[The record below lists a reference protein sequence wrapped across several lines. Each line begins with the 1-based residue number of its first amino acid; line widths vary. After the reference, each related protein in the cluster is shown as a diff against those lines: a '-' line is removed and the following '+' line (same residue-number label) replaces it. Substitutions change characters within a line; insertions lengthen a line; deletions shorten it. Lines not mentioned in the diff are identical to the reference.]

1 MKVSHIQSLNL
12 KRYHCLH
19 NMRLEISSLKIFSFQ
34 TGNDLD
40 YLQFTVIRSEGKPR
54 KNNRTGSLQMEQR
67 SRWQDCLGLRGFLFC
82 GSLSFLVLTSSM
94 LKILT
99 IFTFK
104 II

>member
-54 KNNRTGSLQMEQR
+54 KITGPEVSGWSRGQDGKTVWAYEVSYFVDPYPSLY
-67 SRWQDCLGLRGFLFC
+67 
-82 GSLSFLVLTSSM
+82 
-94 LKILT
+94 
-99 IFTFK
+99 
-104 II
+104 